1 MSDMPMNHSINPFD
15 ACFTAKSLGVY
26 SVGLQIDDEVEIA
39 RFSYI
44 FHRSNQS

>member
-1 MSDMPMNHSINPFD
+1 MSDMPMNHSINHFD
-15 ACFTAKSLGVY
+15 ACFTATSLRVY
-26 SVGLQIDDEVEIA
+26 SVGLQIDEVEIA